1 VNLPHTPPRLTAV
14 RWPWSVALAALTLG
28 ATLVQAQSTPALR
41 KYVGSPNYPALLKE
55 PTVQSKLQA
64 AVGKQLPALMRNL
77 NVSGEV
83 EWISGT
89 LSIHGNAPHQGGEE
103 EGVICVSEYDGTTQA
118 AILSK
123 GRITVFAKDNHY
135 DNLMLCI
142 KDWIT
147 QANSGHR
154 DRVTQ
159 PKNVQFGRPN

>member
-1 VNLPHTPPRLTAV
+1 MNHYQPPYRSVATRLL
-14 RWPWSVALAALTLG
+14 WSIAIAALALAATT
-28 ATLVQAQSTPALR
+28 AQAQTIPPLR
-41 KYVGSPNYPALLKE
+41 KYVASPNYPAMFKE
-55 PTVQSKLQA
+55 PTVQSQLQA

-83 EWISGT
+83 EWIGGA

-103 EGVICVSEYDGTTQA
+103 EGVVCVNEYNGAVEA

-123 GRITVFAKDNHY
+123 GRITVFAKDNGY
-135 DNLMLCI
+135 DTLMLCI

-154 DRVTQ
+154 DRMTQ
-159 PKNVQFGRPN
+159 PKNVQFGKPN